1 MNLHNSYCYST
12 LAEVRDSVWSDP
24 DIGSGFLI
32 SDVTISGSQL
42 LVTAKKSNTIK
53 TYTLTPPTCSEV
65 GFNNSY
71 SGLTVA
77 DSLELWGL
85 SLLVMATAFSI
96 KVIKR
101 AL

>member
-1 MNLHNSYCYST
+1 MPLYNSYCYET
-12 LAEVRDSVWSDP
+12 LQEIADSVQSTVFFGDGYVV
-24 DIGSGFLI
+24 DNATVSAE
-32 SDVTISGSQL
+32 TIIIDAVKMS
-42 LVTAKKSNTIK
+42 THYF
-53 TYTLTPPTCSEV
+53 YTVTPPACSDI

-71 SGLTVA
+71 SGLTVT

-85 SLLVMATAFSI
+85 SLLVMATAFAA

>member
-1 MNLHNSYCYST
+1 MNLYKSHCYAT
-12 LAEVRDSVWSDP
+12 LQEVADSIQSSP
-24 DIGSGFLI
+24 DIGAGYMVS
-32 SDVTISGSQL
+32 SAVVSGSNVA
-42 LVTAKKSNTIK
+42 VTANFGASVAN
-53 TYTLTPPTCSEV
+53 YTVSPPTCSQV

-85 SLLVMATAFSI
+85 ALLVMATAFSI